1 MTTEDVLSRIRDAI
15 VVLDSEGLVTE
26 WMGAAEKMF
35 GYPAAQ
41 IMGRN
46 LEQVLQPTDANGNKA
61 CIGACGALAKMRIV
75 KAMPESDVLIRTAKG
90 NELWVGF
97 TYAFDRDPNG
107 RITRTIAV
115 ARDISKRKS
124 IDMNKSEVISAVSHE
139 LRSPLTSVKGFTKT
153 LLDKWDRF
161 DDETRKHFLLTINS
175 DADRVT
181 RLITEL
187 LDVSRIEAGRLQ
199 LRRHMIQIKEIAQR
213 VADRIQPR
221 AEAHRITISFPE
233 EFPQVFADQ
242 DKVEQVLTNLIE
254 NAVKYTESG
263 LVAVAAAVEDSI
275 VKICVTDQGEGIP
288 PDHRL
293 QVFGKF
299 FRRGERAGNPS
310 GTGLG
315 LYISK
320 GLVEAHGGRIWVDEA
335 PGGGAMF
342 AFTLPRSEG

>member
-1 MTTEDVLSRIRDAI
+1 MDSDELLSKIRDAV
-15 VVLDSEGLVTE
+15 VVLDSAGNVTA
-26 WMGAAEKMF
+26 WRGAAERIF
-35 GYPAAQ
+35 GYTADE
-41 IMGRN
+41 ILGRN
-46 LEQVLQPTDANGNKA
+46 LEELLQPTDANGNKT
-61 CIGACGALAKMRIV
+61 CLGACGPLAKMRMV
-75 KAMPESDVLIRTAKG
+75 KAMPEADVLVKDARGEDI
-90 NELWVGF
+90 WIGF
-97 TYAFDRDPNG
+97 TYSFDRNQG
-107 RITRTIAV
+107 GEIVQTVAV
-115 ARDISKRKS
+115 ARDISRRKT

-161 DDETRKHFLLTINS
+161 DDETRKHFLLTINT

-199 LRRHMIQIKEIAQR
+199 LRRHRIQVGDIARR

-221 AEAHRITISFPE
+221 ADDHQIEVRFPE
-233 EFPQVFADQ
+233 EFPEVFADQ
-242 DKVEQVLTNLIE
+242 DKVEQVLTNLVE
-254 NAVKYTESG
+254 NAVKYTPSG
-263 LVAVAAAVEDSI
+263 KVS
-275 VKICVTDQGEGIP
+275 VTGEVDISQIQVSVCDEGEGIP
-288 PDHRL
+288 ADHRL

-299 FRRGERAGNPS
+299 FRRGERAGNPT

-342 AFTLPRSEG
+342 AFTLPRSEP